1 VVGTIGSLH
10 PGEPDFREHLGRLYK
25 NPLFRGIRFGYLW
38 GRNVADSIKDPE
50 CIADLKELAAAGLSM
65 DSVGQAQLLTDLV
78 QISDRVP
85 ELRIIIDHL
94 PNTQPP
100 EAGEARDRYNQAF
113 RELGKRP
120 QVYVKVSEI
129 FHRVDE
135 SGKRV
140 GTGGRIPH
148 DLGFYRTTLERIWD
162 VFGADR
168 LLFASD
174 WTTSEPMGTFAETIG
189 IVREF
194 FTAKGSDAAEK
205 FFWKNSVKAYRWVNR
220 RPDQPHLM

>member
-1 VVGTIGSLH
+1 
-10 PGEPDFREHLGRLYK
+10 
-25 NPLFRGIRFGYLW
+25 
-38 GRNVADSIKDPE
+38 
-50 CIADLKELAAAGLSM
+50 M
-65 DSVGQAQLLTDLV
+65 
-78 QISDRVP
+78 
-85 ELRIIIDHL
+85 
-94 PNTQPP
+94 
-100 EAGEARDRYNQAF
+100 
-113 RELGKRP
+113 
-120 QVYVKVSEI
+120 KVSEI

-140 GTGGRIPH
+140 GTVGRIPH

-168 LLFASD
+168 LIFASD

-205 FFWKNSVKAYRWVNR
+205 FFWKNSARAYRWVKR
-220 RPDQPHLM
+220 RPDQPQSALV